1 MSSFKASQIKA
12 PSAAGTLSLIHFEAS
27 EGLSMLA
34 QYTLEVQGSKTELD
48 ANRLL
53 GQTLGVGLSASDGGV
68 RWVHG
73 HISAVAQDDRFGQQ
87 GRYTL
92 TLRPWLWLLT
102 LASHN
107 RFFEEKTVVE
117 VLTAVLDEY
126 PGRVDWQVTGRYD
139 ALEYCVQYCESD
151 FDFFSRLMERAGL
164 YYFFT
169 FKDGSHEL
177 VIVDAMSAHKT
188 AAHCDKMRY
197 RPHQPHFI
205 ASVFS
210 WVSRSE
216 MTTGKVSLHD
226 YDFSKA
232 NSREASVQRGESAVA
247 AGYELDDYE
256 RSSYPG
262 FFADQRAG
270 DAFAKVQAQA
280 LLTRQC
286 VAHATHSTPY
296 LTPGHRFEL
305 TDHPQSAHNAKYLVV
320 RSTLTGSCPES
331 TGGLGELRFE
341 GSVEVIKTSQIFR
354 APIRTPTPVISGP
367 QTAFV
372 VGKSGEPQW
381 VDKHGR
387 VKVQFHWDSSGKENE
402 NCSCWVRVAQ
412 PMAGKRW
419 GAMFLPRV
427 GQEVVVQF
435 LDGSPDRPLVV
446 GGVYNAGTRPPWDLP
461 DQASRSGFKSQSLG
475 DQQMY
480 NELRFEDKKDAEQL
494 LIYAGRNQD
503 VTVGNDAF
511 VSVGNDWHIST
522 GANQFV
528 KVAKDLHE
536 SVEGS
541 RNVKV
546 SKDCSLSIDGDSH
559 SQVEGKQYLTAGS
572 VDLKGQQT
580 ITLEA
585 GSELVLKVGSSSLV
599 LSASGVAINGVQVT
613 IDGSAKV
620 DINGGG
626 GGAATG
632 ADAAQPVAATLPEEA
647 DNGQA

>member
-12 PSAAGTLSLIHFEAS
+12 PSAAGTLSLIHFKAS

-126 PGRVDWQVTGRYD
+126 PGTVDWQVTGRYD

-188 AAHCDKMRY
+188 AAHCDKMSY

-354 APIRTPTPVISGP
+354 APICTPTPVISGP

>member
-1 MSSFKASQIKA
+1 
-12 PSAAGTLSLIHFEAS
+12 
-27 EGLSMLA
+27 
-34 QYTLEVQGSKTELD
+34 
-48 ANRLL
+48 
-53 GQTLGVGLSASDGGV
+53 
-68 RWVHG
+68 
-73 HISAVAQDDRFGQQ
+73 
-87 GRYTL
+87 
-92 TLRPWLWLLT
+92 
-102 LASHN
+102 
-107 RFFEEKTVVE
+107 
-117 VLTAVLDEY
+117 
-126 PGRVDWQVTGRYD
+126 
-139 ALEYCVQYCESD
+139 
-151 FDFFSRLMERAGL
+151 
-164 YYFFT
+164 
-169 FKDGSHEL
+169 
-177 VIVDAMSAHKT
+177 
-188 AAHCDKMRY
+188 
-197 RPHQPHFI
+197 
-205 ASVFS
+205 
-210 WVSRSE
+210 
-216 MTTGKVSLHD
+216 
-226 YDFSKA
+226 
-232 NSREASVQRGESAVA
+232 
-247 AGYELDDYE
+247 
-256 RSSYPG
+256 
-262 FFADQRAG
+262 
-270 DAFAKVQAQA
+270 
-280 LLTRQC
+280 
-286 VAHATHSTPY
+286 
-296 LTPGHRFEL
+296 
-305 TDHPQSAHNAKYLVV
+305 
-320 RSTLTGSCPES
+320 SCPES

-354 APIRTPTPVISGP
+354 APICTPTPVISGP

>member
-1 MSSFKASQIKA
+1 MSSFKASQVKA
-12 PSAAGTLSLIHFEAS
+12 PSAAGTLSLIRFEAS
-27 EGLSMLA
+27 EGLSMLG
-34 QYTLEVQGSKTELD
+34 QYTLEVQGNKNELD
-48 ANRLL
+48 ANGLL

-102 LASHN
+102 LAGHN
-107 RFFEEKTVVE
+107 RFFEEKTVID
-117 VLTAVLDEY
+117 VLKAVLDDY
-126 PGRVDWQVTGRYD
+126 PGTVDWQVTGRYE
-139 ALEYCVQYCESD
+139 ALEYCVQYAESD

-169 FKDGSHEL
+169 FEDGGHEL

-188 AAHCDKMRY
+188 AAHCAKMSY
-197 RPHQPHFI
+197 RPHQTHFL
-205 ASVFS
+205 ASVSS

-216 MTTGKVSLHD
+216 MTTGKVSLQD

-232 NSREASVQRGESAVA
+232 NSREASVQSGEAADA

-256 RSSYPG
+256 RSLYPG

-270 DAFAKVQAQA
+270 DAAAKVRVEA
-280 LLTRQC
+280 LLARQC
-286 VAHATHSTPY
+286 LAQATHSTPY
-296 LTPGHRFEL
+296 LSPGHRFEL
-305 TDHPQSAHNAKYLVV
+305 TGHPQSAHNAKYLVV
-320 RSTLTGSCPES
+320 RSTLKGSCPES

-341 GSVEVIKTSQIFR
+341 GWVEVINTSQVFR
-354 APIRTPTPVISGP
+354 APILTPTPVIGGA

-387 VKVQFHWDSSGKENE
+387 IKVQFHWDNSGKENE

-435 LDGSPDRPLVV
+435 LDGNPDRPLVV

-461 DQASRSGFKSQSLG
+461 DLASRSGFKTQSLG
-475 DQQMY
+475 DEQVY

-559 SQVEGKQYLTAGS
+559 SEVGGKQYLTAGS
-572 VDLKGQQT
+572 VDVKGQQT

-599 LSASGVAINGVQVT
+599 ISASGVAINGVKVT
-613 IDGSAKV
+613 IDGSAMV

-626 GGAATG
+626 GGVATG